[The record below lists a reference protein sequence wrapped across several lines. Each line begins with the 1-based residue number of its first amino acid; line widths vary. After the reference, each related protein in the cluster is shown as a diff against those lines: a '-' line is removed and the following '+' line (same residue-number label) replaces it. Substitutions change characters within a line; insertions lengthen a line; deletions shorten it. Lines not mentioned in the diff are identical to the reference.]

1 LEGVVTEAQPYH
13 TRPEL
18 AAEFAQVAENG
29 ARLRQEFKPGT
40 DAHERG
46 RRFEQI
52 AAEGIA
58 KLFGP
63 HPVLAGDLDLIERE
77 AVQRVEEA
85 CTSKLLTKPAPRRK
99 PSLSRMIKQAEKAAG
114 KRVTSITTPDGATL
128 RFDEPE
134 PTAATNPWLADL
146 KVTKQ

>member
-1 LEGVVTEAQPYH
+1 VTPRPYH

-29 ARLRQEFKPGT
+29 ARLRQDFEPGT

-46 RRFEQI
+46 KRFEQI

-85 CTSKLLTKPAPRRK
+85 CTSKLLSKPARKRK
-99 PSLSRMIKQAEKAAG
+99 PSLSRMIKQAAKAAG
-114 KRVTSITTPDGATL
+114 KPVTAVTLPDGTKLA
-128 RFDEPE
+128 FGEPE
-134 PTAATNPWLADL
+134 PTEETNPWLVAIPGG
-146 KVTKQ
+146 KR